1 MWGDLVGLDL
11 FQLPLLIPVVF
22 ETFIFSLR
30 LHCDYNIAESHPYIV
45 SWTRF
50 PCPVSENLSEVAED
64 PESPRGMPWH
74 VGTKALVTSPG
85 INLASLPVLMRAQ
98 SVYSYLLVC
107 LH

>member
-1 MWGDLVGLDL
+1 M
-11 FQLPLLIPVVF
+11 
-22 ETFIFSLR
+22 FSLR
-30 LHCDYNIAESHPYIV
+30 LHYDYNIAESYPYIV

-50 PCPVSENLSEVAED
+50 PCPVSENLSETAED
-64 PESPRGMPWH
+64 PESLRGMPWH

-85 INLASLPVLMRAQ
+85 INLASLLILMRTQ